1 MEAKLM
7 KKPHKYIQYFMILAT
22 GLIGGGSL
30 ALFLMFV
37 YVGSFDLINLGLKE
51 PIVLAF
57 DALLCLV
64 FFFHHST
71 MIRKSYRNRLR
82 KIIPDYYYGAFYSIS
97 SGMILLILIIF
108 WQDSNL
114 YIFNPQGA
122 IRSLFRII
130 FFGSIGLFVW
140 SCLALRT
147 FDFFG
152 IEPIIANIKATEP
165 LAIAFIVRGPYRW
178 VRHPIY
184 LAMLLIIW
192 SSPSVSI
199 DRFLF
204 NIIWTVWI
212 VVATMLEERDLEDEF
227 GEGYLDYKLKVPMLF
242 PRRLR
247 PAV

>member
-1 MEAKLM
+1 MRTYVVVIWPIFFSARFRLILVKTTCLRRSQV
-7 KKPHKYIQYFMILAT
+7 PHLRVGT
-22 GLIGGGSL
+22 GV
-30 ALFLMFV
+30 A
-37 YVGSFDLINLGLKE
+37 
-51 PIVLAF
+51 PIV
-57 DALLCLV
+57 
-64 FFFHHST
+64 
-71 MIRKSYRNRLR
+71 
-82 KIIPDYYYGAFYSIS
+82 
-97 SGMILLILIIF
+97 
-108 WQDSNL
+108 
-114 YIFNPQGA
+114 
-122 IRSLFRII
+122 I

-165 LAIAFIVRGPYRW
+165 LVIPFIVRGPYKW

-192 SSPSVSI
+192 SCPSVSI